1 MPEEPNDPE
10 PPQEASIIATVL
22 AHCPPL
28 GRHRPPVHPA
38 AVPGDDAALIQAGQ
52 VVTVD
57 IMVEGV
63 HWDRRCEAE
72 DVGAKLVAV
81 NASDIAAM
89 GCRPTWALLGL
100 SLPASIPRAWVDAFA
115 RGLGAGLARCGAV
128 LVGGDTTG
136 STGPITLSLTMA
148 GQAGTGQGDPVIA
161 RSGARPD
168 QDIWVSGTLG
178 AAAAGFFDDDPAGLA
193 WWRRPEPPLEL
204 GPRLAQAGLASAM
217 MDLSDGLSADLARL
231 CAASGLG
238 AQVDPSLLPLHESLD
253 PQDPRALSQA
263 VAFGEDYQL
272 LFTASP
278 AARDELLDLG
288 RSLGLRLTRIGQTT
302 ARTALLFG
310 QQGWPAPLFSHFP
323 EPGVPR

>member
-22 AHCPPL
+22 SHCPPH
-28 GRHRPPVHPA
+28 GRHQPPTHPA
-38 AVPGDDAALIQAGQ
+38 AGPGDDAALTQAGQ

-57 IMVEGV
+57 LMVEGV
-63 HWDRRCEAE
+63 HWDGRCGPE

-81 NASDIAAM
+81 NASDVAAM
-89 GCRPTWALLGL
+89 GCRPTWALLAI
-100 SLPASIPRAWVDAFA
+100 SLPSSARRAWVNAFA
-115 RGLGAGLARCGAV
+115 RGLGTGLARCGAR
-128 LVGGDTTG
+128 LIGGDTTG

-148 GQAGTGQGDPVIA
+148 GQGESVIA

-168 QDIWVSGTLG
+168 QDIWVSGCLG
-178 AAAAGFFDDDPAGLA
+178 VAAAGFFDDEPAGLA

-204 GPRLAQAGLASAM
+204 GPRLAEAGLVSAM

-231 CAASGLG
+231 CAASGIG
-238 AQVDPSLLPLHESLD
+238 ARIEPSLLPLHPGLD
-253 PQDPRALSQA
+253 RHSPRGLAQA

-278 AARDELLDLG
+278 AARDEILDLG
-288 RSLGLRLTRIGQTT
+288 RALGLPLTRIGQST
-302 ARTALLFG
+302 AHRELLFG
-310 QQGWPAPLFSHFP
+310 QQPWPAPLFSHFP
-323 EPGVPR
+323 EPGVPL